1 VDPAK
6 ITVIVNPPGP
16 KIVCQLRAML
26 GHMGY
31 YRKFIKDY
39 AQITIPM
46 EKLLRKDT
54 KYQWN
59 NECQNGL
66 DTLKEKM
73 VTAPIL
79 VFPDWEK
86 TFHVHVNASAITLRA
101 ILAQPGVG
109 DLDHPIAFASR
120 KLSYSEQN
128 YNTTEREG
136 LAMVYALQKYGHY
149 LLGKH
154 FNIFTDHSA
163 LKYLVNK
170 LVLGGRIC
178 RWLLLFQEFDFE
190 VIVKPGKLNARPDHL
205 SRVTNGE

>member
-1 VDPAK
+1 
-6 ITVIVNPPGP
+6 
-16 KIVCQLRAML
+16 
-26 GHMGY
+26 
-31 YRKFIKDY
+31 
-39 AQITIPM
+39 M

-59 NECQNGL
+59 DECQHSL

-86 TFHVHVNASAITLRA
+86 KFHVHVYASAIALGA
-101 ILAQPGVG
+101 ILAQPGAR
-109 DLDHPIAFASR
+109 DLDHLIAFTRR
-120 KLSYSEQN
+120 KLSDSKQN

-136 LAMVYALQKYGHY
+136 LAMVYALHKYRHY

-154 FNIFTDHSA
+154 FKMFTDHSA

-170 LVLGGRIC
+170 PMLGGGIYQ
-178 RWLLLFQEFDFE
+178 WLLLFQEFDFE
-190 VIVKPGKLNARPDHL
+190 VIVKPEKLNAGPDQL
-205 SRVTNGE
+205 PRVTNAEEPTNLEGNFPNAQLFSVHIVDDYFVEII